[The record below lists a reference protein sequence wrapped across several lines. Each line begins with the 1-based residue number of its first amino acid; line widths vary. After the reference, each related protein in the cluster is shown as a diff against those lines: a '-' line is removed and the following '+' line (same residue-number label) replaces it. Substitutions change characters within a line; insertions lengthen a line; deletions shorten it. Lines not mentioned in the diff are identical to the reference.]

1 MPGQFYFARHL
12 DLLDSEFR
20 KHQSRWDALKAKGWE
35 ISTPPERESQVG
47 ITISREDDQHTVYVV
62 EGSAKSVHNELLREC
77 EAYAGMKKDEYRYVR
92 ILVLL
97 AFSALFVI
105 LFLYNLMK

>member
-1 MPGQFYFARHL
+1 MPGQYYFSRHL
-12 DLLDSEFR
+12 DLLDSEVR
-20 KHQSRWDALKAKGWE
+20 KHQSRWDALVANGWS
-35 ISTPPERESQVG
+35 ISTPPERENHVG
-47 ITISREDDQHTVYVV
+47 ITISKGDDQHTVYVV
-62 EGSAKSVHNELLREC
+62 DGPAKEVHNELLKEC
-77 EAYAGMKKDEYRYVR
+77 EAYAGMNKDEYRYLR